1 MSSPASERHLGEL
14 AAAVTDGVLGHHARE
29 RALVHLAGCPQCR
42 AEVDAQRQLKSL
54 LSGLGGPEAPG
65 SLADR
70 LRAIPDASPDNDDD
84 PGYGNYAGLSLPDVR
99 MQASFRDV
107 GASNRRRRPWGG
119 PRSSRRNT
127 VIIGATGGFAAFAV
141 SLGVVAIAGAPE
153 QAEMVRPPVTAYT
166 VEHSRSAG
174 LLPGGD
180 PALNLDPAAF
190 DSRGGR

>member
-14 AAAVTDGVLGHHARE
+14 AAAVTDGVLGHQARE
-29 RALVHLAGCPQCR
+29 RALVHLAGCPACR
-42 AEVDAQRQLKSL
+42 AEVEAQRRLKL
-54 LSGLGGPEAPG
+54 MLSGLGGPEAPM

-70 LRAIPDASPDNDDD
+70 LRAIPDASPNHDNNDDD
-84 PGYGNYAGLSLPDVR
+84 SGYGGPAGLSLPQVR
-99 MQASFRDV
+99 MQASFRDT
-107 GASNRRRRPWGG
+107 GTGRPSRG
-119 PRSSRRNT
+119 PRSSRRHT
-127 VIIGATGGFAAFAV
+127 VIVGATGGFAAFAV

-153 QAEMVRPPVTAYT
+153 QTEMVRPPVMAYT

>member
-1 MSSPASERHLGEL
+1 L

>member
-1 MSSPASERHLGEL
+1 VSSPASERHLGEL

-29 RALVHLAGCPQCR
+29 RALVHLASCPQCR
-42 AEVDAQRQLKSL
+42 AEVEAQRQLKSM
-54 LSGLGGPEAPG
+54 LSGLGGPDAPL

-84 PGYGNYAGLSLPDVR
+84 PGYGSHAGMSLPDVR
-99 MQASFRDV
+99 MQASFRDT
-107 GASNRRRRPWGG
+107 GADNRRRPRGG
-119 PRSSRRNT
+119 PRSSRRHT
-127 VIIGATGGFAAFAV
+127 VIFGATGGFAAFAV

-153 QAEMVRPPVTAYT
+153 QAEVVRPPVMAYT